1 MVKGPLAGF
10 IIADPKWEQ
19 EDVDSIMEKLSLP
32 TEIVT
37 SPVLEDEN
45 FIHCFIIINMLG
57 FQGHGKHHIIRFCG
71 HPTDALNSNCSG
83 HYQ

>member
-10 IIADPKWEQ
+10 IIADPKWEP

-45 FIHCFIIINMLG
+45 FMIE
-57 FQGHGKHHIIRFCG
+57 KE
-71 HPTDALNSNCSG
+71 
-83 HYQ
+83 

>member
-1 MVKGPLAGF
+1 MQTTDCGQRPPGGLHHCL
-10 IIADPKWEQ
+10 PQWEP

-45 FIHCFIIINMLG
+45 FMIEKEQLV
-57 FQGHGKHHIIRFCG
+57 
-71 HPTDALNSNCSG
+71 
-83 HYQ
+83 